1 MLKSDEVLANRYRLI
16 LLVGQGTM
24 GAVYDAEDLVFHRRV
39 ALKQMRYAPEAS
51 ERVKEQTR
59 DQFEREAK
67 ILATLRHPNLP
78 RVTDYFA
85 LADQQFLVMDYI
97 EGQSLDEILELHRGG
112 LEESTV
118 LEWADQLLSALIYI
132 HRHGLVHRDVKPA
145 NIRVTPDDHI
155 FLVDFGL
162 VKTFDPESPKTAT
175 AVRGLGTPQY
185 APPEQYDAELGHTEP
200 RSDIYSLGA
209 TMYHLL
215 TGEPPA
221 TVTRRVSSPGA
232 FRSVKEL
239 APTVSPEVER
249 AVLRA
254 MEVSIVKRFASA
266 SDMREALRL
275 AHVRSGADPSR
286 TGTLPAAELL
296 RSRRQ
301 KRRRMLEAGAGLLV
315 MLGIVVMAFTAA
327 GPSSSLSATPTIVL
341 PTITPTNSL
350 PGGIPLM
357 VPSDTATPL
366 PATATFTPSA
376 TATAS
381 ATATFTPSATAT
393 ASATVTFTPSPSPT
407 RRRPTATLSPTSVV
421 STLIPTSTDTPERG
435 GPRPATATPKPPPP
449 DTPKPPPTNTP
460 KPPPTNTP
468 KPPPPDT
475 PEPTSRPTVSPPSPT
490 PGA

>member
-1 MLKSDEVLANRYRLI
+1 VLKSDEILANRYRLI

-24 GAVYDAEDLVFHRRV
+24 GAVYDAEDMVFHRRV
-39 ALKQMRYAPEAS
+39 ALKQMRYPPEAS
-51 ERVKEQTR
+51 ERAKEQTR

-97 EGQSLDEILELHRGG
+97 EGQSLEEILELHHGG

-118 LEWADQLLSALIYI
+118 LDWADQLLSALTYI

-145 NIRVTPDDHI
+145 NIRVTPDGHV

-162 VKTFDPESPKTAT
+162 VKTFDPVSPKTAT

-200 RSDIYSLGA
+200 RSDLYSLGA

-232 FRSVKEL
+232 FRSVRQL
-239 APTVSPEVER
+239 APTVSPDVER
-249 AVLRA
+249 VILRA
-254 MEVSIVKRFASA
+254 MEVSITKRFASA
-266 SDMREALRL
+266 GDMREALRL
-275 AHVRSGADPSR
+275 AHAQLVVDPSR
-286 TGTLPAAELL
+286 TSALPAAELL
-296 RSRRQ
+296 RARRQ
-301 KRRRMLEAGAGLLV
+301 QRRRILEAGAGLLV
-315 MLGIVVMAFTAA
+315 MLGIVVMAFVAA
-327 GPSSSLSATPTIVL
+327 GPSSPLSTTPTAVTPTNPSSNGVPLVVSSETVTPLSATPTL
-341 PTITPTNSL
+341 TR
-350 PGGIPLM
+350 
-357 VPSDTATPL
+357 VPDTAT
-366 PATATFTPSA
+366 ATA

-381 ATATFTPSATAT
+381 ATSTATAT
-393 ASATVTFTPSPSPT
+393 ATSTATPTPSPT
-407 RRRPTATLSPTSVV
+407 RRRVTVTSSPTLMITATEAHQGGGSQPPTKAP
-421 STLIPTSTDTPERG
+421 PTK
-435 GPRPATATPKPPPP
+435 PAPTEPKPTEPKPTEPPPP
-449 DTPKPPPTNTP
+449 TEPPTP
-460 KPPPTNTP
+460 
-468 KPPPPDT
+468 
-475 PEPTSRPTVSPPSPT
+475 RPT

>member
-1 MLKSDEVLANRYRLI
+1 MLKSDEILANRYRLI

-51 ERVKEQTR
+51 DRVKEQTR

-97 EGQSLDEILELHRGG
+97 EGQSLDEILELQPGG
-112 LEESTV
+112 LAESTV

-145 NIRVTPDDHI
+145 NIRVTPDDHV

-232 FRSVKEL
+232 FRSVREL
-239 APTVSPEVER
+239 APTVSTEVER
-249 AVLRA
+249 VVLRA
-254 MEVSIVKRFASA
+254 MEVSIAKRFASA
-266 SDMREALRL
+266 SDMRDALRL
-275 AHVRSGADPSR
+275 ARTRSGADPTR
-286 TGTLPAAELL
+286 TNTLPVAELL
-296 RSRRQ
+296 WAYRQ
-301 KRRRMLEAGAGLLV
+301 KRRRILEIGAGLFI
-315 MLGIVVMAFTAA
+315 MLGLVIMAFMA
-327 GPSSSLSATPTIVL
+327 GGLSSPLSPTPTPVL
-341 PTITPTNSL
+341 PTFTPTSSA
-350 PGGIPLM
+350 PVGVPL
-357 VPSDTATPL
+357 VTPSNTATPR
-366 PATATFTPSA
+366 PATATSTSTRMPDTATATFTPSA

-381 ATATFTPSATAT
+381 ATF
-393 ASATVTFTPSPSPT
+393 TFTPSPSPT
-407 RRRPTATLSPTSVV
+407 RRRITATPSPTIVV
-421 STLIPTSTDTPERG
+421 STLTPTSTETPEQGGPKPSTRTPTDTPT
-435 GPRPATATPKPPPP
+435 PRPPS
-449 DTPKPPPTNTP
+449 DTPTPRPPTDTPTPVPPTNTS
-460 KPPPTNTP
+460 TI
-468 KPPPPDT
+468 
-475 PEPTSRPTVSPPSPT
+475 RPT
-490 PGA
+490 PGM